1 MPPPPSGTD
10 AEAGVRHYT
19 HYIALGPNRQDAANL
34 LKNWLTEQICADADP
49 GDYGA
54 LYCLWA
60 DLEDVADAYEDEQA
74 FDEAARLAAE
84 EWLAGAAKPS
94 SGRHGWPGGTSGCE
108 RMTSRTPSSGC
119 VRASS
124 RRATSKCR

>member
-84 EWLAGAAKPS
+84 EWLAGAAKPEQRAAWVARWNEWLRTYDES
-94 SGRHGWPGGTSGCE
+94 HTVFWMRAGFKPPGNQ
-108 RMTSRTPSSGC
+108 
-119 VRASS
+119 
-124 RRATSKCR
+124 